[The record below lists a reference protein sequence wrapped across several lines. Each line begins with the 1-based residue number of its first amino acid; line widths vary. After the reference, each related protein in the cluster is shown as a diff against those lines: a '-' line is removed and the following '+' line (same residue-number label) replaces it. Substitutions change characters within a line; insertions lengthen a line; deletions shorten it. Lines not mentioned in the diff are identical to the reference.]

1 MSALVVYESMFGN
14 TRDVA
19 DAIAAG
25 LSDQMTTSVQECGS
39 APSTIPQ
46 DVDILVVGAPTHA
59 FGLPRPSTRASAQ
72 EKTEA
77 PLVSQGPGLR
87 EWLAALQFDGAAPA
101 GAAFDTR
108 VKTPRLPGSAAAK
121 ALRQLRKAGA
131 RAVCGPRTFTVLGMT
146 GPLETGEVAAARAW
160 GTDLAAAVSGDTPTA
175 TVR

>member
-1 MSALVVYESMFGN
+1 MFGN

-19 DAIAAG
+19 DAIGAG
-25 LSDQMTTSVQECGS
+25 LRDQMTTSVQECGS

-72 EKTEA
+72 EKTDT

-87 EWLAALQFDGAAPA
+87 EWLAALEFDGAAPA
-101 GAAFDTR
+101 VAAFDTR

-131 RAVCGPRTFTVLGMT
+131 RPLGKPRTFSVLDMT
-146 GPLETGEVAAARAW
+146 GPLEAGELAAARTW
-160 GTDLAAAVSGDTPTA
+160 GSDLAIAALAGGTSPVTA
-175 TVR
+175 S